1 MDIKQML
8 LDTTDQHNHARW
20 TGALYAM
27 QDLANHMKNL
37 LETEGCTNKSF
48 ASDVVKQ
55 VGEEIERY
63 KMLVETTDMGKKMK
77 EIGDKYGT

>member
-55 VGEEIERY
+55 VGEETKRY
-63 KMLVETTDMGKKMK
+63 KELIQTTDMGKKMK
-77 EIGDKYGT
+77 EIEDLE